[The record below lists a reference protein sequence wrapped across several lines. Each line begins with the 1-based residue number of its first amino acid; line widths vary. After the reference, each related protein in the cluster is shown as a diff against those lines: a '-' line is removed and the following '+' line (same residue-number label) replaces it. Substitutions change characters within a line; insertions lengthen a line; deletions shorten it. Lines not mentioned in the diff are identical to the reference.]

1 MKRMKIPVFI
11 STALLAAAGL
21 FLFSGCG
28 AEPGLAEV
36 SSVDQL
42 LSAIGPNRTIQL
54 APGAYELSQ
63 ASDYG
68 QVSDSPYYT
77 WREENGGYTLIL
89 RGVEN
94 LTIQGDKDCR
104 ITMVKPTPD
113 ILVVEN
119 SRGVTLENLSLS
131 HAGEID
137 SQSSGGVRLENCE
150 DVALRQVNL
159 HRSGAYGLRIKLSG
173 NVQVTDSSL
182 YDCALVGVIA
192 EGSRD
197 ILVEN
202 CRMYALGGTPQEGI
216 SAFYLWLTDNVTI
229 TGCTLSDSALES
241 LLVSAPCDGTQMTDC
256 AMENVRFSES
266 AFRLYGS
273 SLVFDGNSFS
283 ESKIRTWYA
292 GSQGAVDLQGNVL
305 TEAQLDALLA
315 PGETGPDGERQ
326 SISVATVDE
335 FLAAIGPN
343 REIILEGELFD
354 LSTAQGYG
362 EDSGAY
368 YYWDQIHDGP
378 GLIISGAENLTIRS
392 ADGDPSG
399 CTISATPRY
408 ADVLTFLHCD
418 GLVLSGF
425 TAGHTK
431 EPGICAGGVLKFRD
445 CDGIQIQRCG
455 LFGCGILGI
464 HALDCS
470 GLDLVESEIYEC
482 SQGGL
487 MLDSVTGVSIQGC
500 IFRDLGGDRLMM
512 TNCEEVT
519 LDGEPLDGNAQI
531 S

>member
-1 MKRMKIPVFI
+1 MKRMKIPVWI
-11 STALLAAAGL
+11 SAALLAAASL

-28 AEPGLAEV
+28 AEPGQTEV

-42 LSAIGPNRTIQL
+42 LSAIGSNRTIQL

-68 QVSDSPYYT
+68 QVSDNPYYT

-94 LTIQGDKDCR
+94 LAIQGTEDCR

-113 ILVVEN
+113 VLVVEN

-131 HAGEID
+131 HSGEID
-137 SQSSGGVRLENCE
+137 SQSSGGIRLENCE
-150 DVALRQVNL
+150 DITLRQVNL
-159 HRSGAYGLRIKLSG
+159 HRCGAYGLRVILSG
-173 NVQVTDSSL
+173 NVQMMDSSF
-182 YDCALVGVIA
+182 YDCALVGVIG
-192 EGSRD
+192 ESSRD

-241 LLVSAPCDGTQMTDC
+241 LLVSAPCESTQMRDC
-256 AMENVRFSES
+256 AMENVRFSEG
-266 AFRLYGS
+266 AFRVYGS

-283 ESKIRTWYA
+283 ESQIRTWYA

-354 LSTAQGYG
+354 LSSAQGYG
-362 EDSGAY
+362 EDAGAY
-368 YYWDQIHDGP
+368 YYWEQIHDGP

-464 HALDCS
+464 QALDCS
-470 GLDLVESEIYEC
+470 QLNLAESEIYEC

-487 MLDSVTGVSIQGC
+487 MLDRVTGVSIEEC
-500 IFRDLGGDRLMM
+500 TFRDLGGDRLML

>member
-1 MKRMKIPVFI
+1 MKRMKIPVWI
-11 STALLAAAGL
+11 SAALLAAASL

-28 AEPGLAEV
+28 AESGQTEV

-54 APGAYELSQ
+54 VPGEYELSQ

-68 QVSDSPYYT
+68 QVSDNPYYT

-94 LTIQGDKDCR
+94 LTIQGAGDCR

-150 DVALRQVNL
+150 DVALREVNL

-283 ESKIRTWYA
+283 ESQIRTWYA

-368 YYWDQIHDGP
+368 YYWEQIHDGP

-425 TAGHTK
+425 TVGHTE

-445 CDGIQIQRCG
+445 CDGIRIEQCG

-470 GLDLVESEIYEC
+470 ELDLTESEIYEC

-487 MLDSVTGVSIQGC
+487 MLDSVAGVSIQDC
-500 IFRDLGGDRLMM
+500 QFRDLGGDRLML